1 VTIRGWP
8 RSGVPRAMRDFEDF
22 CATAA
27 LLARAADVP
36 DYTWFWWKLRPH
48 PRLGTVEVRALDA
61 QASLDDT
68 AGLVALAHCLAR
80 HAADADP
87 QPDPPAEVLEEGA
100 FRAARFG
107 VGAQLPD
114 AEGSLRPVTEL
125 LDAALEVARPHG
137 DELGCADA
145 LDVLPGL
152 VRRGGGAGRQR
163 AVHEIA
169 GMGALLRELTALTA
183 GRR

>member
-1 VTIRGWP
+1 
-8 RSGVPRAMRDFEDF
+8 M
-22 CATAA
+22 
-27 LLARAADVP
+27 
-36 DYTWFWWKLRPH
+36 
-48 PRLGTVEVRALDA
+48 
-61 QASLDDT
+61 
-68 AGLVALAHCLAR
+68 
-80 HAADADP
+80 
-87 QPDPPAEVLEEGA
+87 LEEGA

-125 LDAALEVARPHG
+125 LDAALEVARRHAG
-137 DELGCADA
+137 ELGCADA

-163 AVHEIA
+163 ALHEIA
-169 GMGALLRELTALTA
+169 DMGALLRELTALTA

>member
-1 VTIRGWP
+1 
-8 RSGVPRAMRDFEDF
+8 M
-22 CATAA
+22 
-27 LLARAADVP
+27 
-36 DYTWFWWKLRPH
+36 
-48 PRLGTVEVRALDA
+48 
-61 QASLDDT
+61 
-68 AGLVALAHCLAR
+68 
-80 HAADADP
+80 
-87 QPDPPAEVLEEGA
+87 
-100 FRAARFG
+100 
-107 VGAQLPD
+107 
-114 AEGSLRPVTEL
+114 
-125 LDAALEVARPHG
+125 ARPHG